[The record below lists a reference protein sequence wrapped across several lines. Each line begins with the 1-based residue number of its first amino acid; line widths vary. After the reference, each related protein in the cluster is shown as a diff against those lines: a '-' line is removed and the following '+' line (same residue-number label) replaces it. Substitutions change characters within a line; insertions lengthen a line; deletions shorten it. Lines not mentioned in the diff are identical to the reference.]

1 MLAGAYAGDFRVER
15 DHVSPRL
22 ERAERDQSDG
32 DKAWGEREPSASAL
46 PERKWSRD
54 FFGGDFNLHF
64 VGLFAF
70 YFLVIVRTA
79 CGTGLPRRQPRHS
92 EIAAYQ
98 LPIVRW
104 IMIHKRQIVE

>member
-22 ERAERDQSDG
+22 EWAERDQSDG
-32 DKAWGEREPSASAL
+32 DKGWGERERLASVL

-54 FFGGDFNLHF
+54 FFGGGFSLHF

-70 YFLVIVRTA
+70 YFLSD
-79 CGTGLPRRQPRHS
+79 C
-92 EIAAYQ
+92 
-98 LPIVRW
+98 
-104 IMIHKRQIVE
+104 